1 MVRDGSV
8 MVDGACSQA
17 VALVLP
23 TLLVDMDV
31 GNHTPMLPLRLYSP
45 TYHLCPHTY
54 THHPHNFTLSAHN
67 FTVN

>member
-23 TLLVDMDV
+23 TFTGGHGRGQPYSHATTEIKLTHIPLAPTHI
-31 GNHTPMLPLRLYSP
+31 HTTS
-45 TYHLCPHTY
+45 H
-54 THHPHNFTLSAHN
+54 SAHN